1 MFTKSIHRIVW
12 LFTLAFVA
20 SGCDSYN
27 LFSGNITVEEKAEQ
41 ILKNDDPAQLLVDA
55 KQLIA
60 DGEPEQAQ
68 KVLEKAQSL
77 APDNGEIR
85 IQHANAVLLSAD
97 IDVFDLRNLADYLST
112 GDPGVGVSNPIILT
126 KTSSAEFCSDK
137 PSGGKTP
144 FDLEGYLSSKKLSND
159 ALFVILEGIL
169 NPVFASI
176 TPKMAQNAVV
186 AALKSKK
193 VENVGQALLLYSLVV
208 TVKEFNTLKK
218 FAKDNG
224 ALWYNFS
231 TQANATY
238 LGYCT
243 NDSTT
248 PNAQER
254 CQSIFDETKKSMST
268 MEFAVTL
275 LEVRAFLLGS
285 DTATEL
291 SNLASDGYN
300 AMDKALQSTK
310 PCQP

>member
-1 MFTKSIHRIVW
+1 MLTKTIHRAVW

-27 LFSGNITVEEKAEQ
+27 LFSGNITVEQKAEQ
-41 ILKNDDPAQLLVDA
+41 ILKNDNPEQLLVDA

-60 DGEPEQAQ
+60 EGEPEQAQ

-77 APDNGEIR
+77 EPDNGEIR

-97 IDVFDLRNLADYLST
+97 IDVFDLRNMADYLST
-112 GDPGVGVSNPIILT
+112 GDPGVGVPNPIILT
-126 KTSSAEFCSDK
+126 KTSAAEFCSDK
-137 PSGGKTP
+137 PSGGKAP

-159 ALFVILEGIL
+159 ALFVVLEGIL
-169 NPVFASI
+169 NPVFATI
-176 TPKMAQNAVV
+176 TPGMARNFVV

-193 VENVGQALLLYSLVV
+193 VENIGQALLLYSMVV
-208 TVKEFNTLKK
+208 TVKEYNKLKK

-224 ALWYNFS
+224 AIWYNFS

-243 NDSTT
+243 NDSTA
-248 PNAQER
+248 PKAQER
-254 CQSIFDETKKSMST
+254 CQSIFDEAKKSMGKV
-268 MEFAVTL
+268 EFAVEL
-275 LEVRAFLLGS
+275 LEMRAFLLGS

-291 SNLASDGYN
+291 SDLARDGYD
-300 AMDKALQSTK
+300 AMDRALQSAK